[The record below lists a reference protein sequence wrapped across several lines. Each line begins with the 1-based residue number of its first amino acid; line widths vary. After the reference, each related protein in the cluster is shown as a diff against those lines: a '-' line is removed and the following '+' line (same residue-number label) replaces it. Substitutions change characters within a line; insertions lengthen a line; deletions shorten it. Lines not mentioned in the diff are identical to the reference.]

1 MFSVFLV
8 GWQKHTS
15 TSEINAAISQEIG
28 ILLISRLTYMTPGHI
43 HRGHSTIPQ
52 GTC

>member
-1 MFSVFLV
+1 MFSSFLV

-28 ILLISRLTYMTPGHI
+28 TLFISRLTYMTFGHI
-43 HRGHSTIPQ
+43 PRGQSTIQQ
-52 GTC
+52 GT